1 MDEDLTFEL
10 WSVFIGLT
18 VIFGVLSNALTLIS
32 ITYATIKKKNKFD
45 RASWY
50 STTVFI
56 FNLAFVDLVY
66 CLFWLVY
73 IFYGLGRSGL
83 YGAWDTE
90 TEINDG
96 VRATCK
102 FFFLGVQCIAEIDG
116 WSIAIIAVTR
126 AFPFIR

>member
-1 MDEDLTFEL
+1 MAEDLTFEL
-10 WSVFIGLT
+10 WSIFISLT
-18 VIFGVLSNALTLIS
+18 VIFGVLSNGLTLLS

-45 RASWY
+45 HASWY

-66 CLFWLVY
+66 CLFWLIY
-73 IFYGLGRSGL
+73 MFYGLYRSGL
-83 YGAWDTE
+83 YGAWDRI

-96 VRATCK
+96 ARATCK
-102 FFFLGVQCIAEIDG
+102 FFLLGVQCLAEVGG

-126 AFPFIR
+126 AFPCIR